1 MTASIDLYFSFRSPY
16 SYLAAQCACAI
27 PETFNA
33 TIHLRPVLPLAI
45 RQPDFFNPENLKRA
59 MYILVDWERRAE
71 QLALP
76 HKWPS
81 PDPIVQ
87 DFETMKVAQEQP
99 YIHRLSKLGV
109 LAEREGK
116 GLAMAAA
123 VSRLIFGGTENWDQ
137 GEHLATTLATIGL
150 DLQALDQ
157 QINDDESLADVIAE
171 NQAQLEAAGHWGVP
185 TFVYNGSPYFG
196 QDRIDTLCWQLGRD
210 GFAK

>member
-1 MTASIDLYFSFRSPY
+1 MTAQIDLYFSFRSPY
-16 SYLAAQCACAI
+16 SYLAAQCALAI
-27 PETFNA
+27 PEEYDA
-33 TIHLRPVLPLAI
+33 EIHLRPVLPLAI

-71 QLALP
+71 QLGLP

-87 DFETMKVAQEQP
+87 DFETMTVAKEQP
-99 YIHRLSKLGV
+99 YIHRLSRLGV

-123 VSRLIFGGTENWDQ
+123 VSRVIFGGTEAWDQ
-137 GEHLATTLATIGL
+137 GEHLANALQSIGL
-150 DLQALDQ
+150 DLSSMEAALA
-157 QINDDESLADVIAE
+157 ADAELEMVIAD

-196 QDRIDTLCWQLGRD
+196 QDRIDTLCWQLERD
-210 GFAK
+210 GFKK